1 MSSWGK
7 VDQYEDAP
15 LWALMQVK
23 KAPTLAN
30 MGPVD
35 SAAVALL
42 FENAEADDFITGQT
56 IGLFNYTTS
65 ETQSSKI
72 AHTGW
77 VLKVEGSGG
86 RNGRTQYETLVCLT
100 SNT

>member
-1 MSSWGK
+1 MSSWGN

-15 LWALMQVK
+15 LWALMQVN

-42 FENAEADDFITGQT
+42 FENTDADDFITGQT
-56 IGLFNYTTS
+56 IGLFNYAAG
-65 ETQSSKI
+65 ETQSGKV
-72 AHTGW
+72 AHKGW

-86 RNGRTQYETLVCLT
+86 RNARIQYETLVALANN
-100 SNT
+100 S

>member
-35 SAAVALL
+35 SAAVELL

-65 ETQSSKI
+65 ETQSSDI